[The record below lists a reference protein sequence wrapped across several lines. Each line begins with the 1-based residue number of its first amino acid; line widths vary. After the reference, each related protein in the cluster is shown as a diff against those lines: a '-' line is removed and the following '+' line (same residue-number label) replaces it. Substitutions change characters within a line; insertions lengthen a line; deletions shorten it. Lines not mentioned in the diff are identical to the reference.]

1 MMSAFLEREGCETV
15 GFVKS
20 MWRVVI
26 DGHRI
31 LLGAHI
37 HDFVIACANRPVLD
51 AFRKRLLEAMAH
63 MKDPYNTTLDVKLPV
78 ATSQALLLFLKY
90 YAEDILLS

>member
-1 MMSAFLEREGCETV
+1 MSAFLQKEACETV
-15 GFVKS
+15 GFKKS

-37 HDFVIACANRPVLD
+37 DDFVMASLPCANQPVLD
-51 AFRKRLLEAMAH
+51 AFRKRLLEAFEGTCEGPLEH
-63 MKDPYNTTLDVKLPV
+63 YLGCEIY
-78 ATSQALLLFLKY
+78 S
-90 YAEDILLS
+90 